1 MRDYLAENSKKASFL
16 HKPSLLRGH
25 LLQFLGS
32 GANGAVD
39 PRVQHNEHEERNDS
53 SEEKHCDHGDLQEID
68 IDHALVISRG
78 FYYSY
83 KLF

>member
-1 MRDYLAENSKKASFL
+1 MSLL

-39 PRVQHNEHEERNDS
+39 PRVQHNEHEERDDS
-53 SEEKHCDHGDLQEID
+53 SEEKHCDHGDLQKID

-78 FYYSY
+78 FYHSY